1 MKLIDADELPKH
13 KFVNTDS
20 DFQKGWNM
28 AIEAIVKNE
37 PGIKEGKQDAQ
48 TSELP
53 NV

>member
-37 PGIKEGKQDAQ
+37 PEVKEVKQDAQ
-48 TSELP
+48 TGKLS